1 MGVIAMLAC
10 ENLEVFY
17 GAVAALKGINM
28 QIERG
33 EIVALLGSNGA
44 GKTTLLRTLSGLVRP
59 RSGEFTFDGVKLGN
73 ISPERRVR
81 MGLAHVPEGR
91 RVFPGLTVLENL
103 IVATNAWRRRGESIE
118 GDLDSVMQLFPRLR
132 ERAKQHAWSLS
143 GGEQQ
148 MLAIGRALM
157 SRPRLL
163 LLDEPSLGLAPR
175 IAEEL
180 YEKIRAINLKG
191 VTVLL
196 VEQNTVL
203 ALSVARRAYVIEL
216 GRLIIE
222 GASQEIANDP
232 RVREA
237 YLGADAATVA

>member
-1 MGVIAMLAC
+1 MLRC
-10 ENLEVFY
+10 DDLVVVY
-17 GAVAALKGINM
+17 GAVPALRGISLH
-28 QIERG
+28 IERR
-33 EIVALLGSNGA
+33 EIVALLGANGA
-44 GKTTLLRTLSGLVRP
+44 GKTTLLRTLSGLLRP
-59 RSGEFTFDGVKLGN
+59 RGGELTFDGKKIDKVV
-73 ISPERRVR
+73 PERRVR

-103 IVATNAWRRRGESIE
+103 LVATNAWKRRGESTE
-118 GDLDSVMQLFPRLR
+118 ADLSSVMELFPRLR
-132 ERAKQHAWSLS
+132 ERAKQRAWSLS

-163 LLDEPSLGLAPR
+163 MLDEPSLGLAPK
-175 IAEEL
+175 IATEL
-180 YEKIRAINLKG
+180 YEKIRDINRAG

-203 ALSVARRAYVIEL
+203 ALSIAHRAYVLEL
-216 GRLIIE
+216 GKLIIE
-222 GASQEIANDP
+222 GASEEVAKNA

-237 YLGADAATVA
+237 YLGTEANAIA

>member
-1 MGVIAMLAC
+1 MDIAMLKCDGLTVA
-10 ENLEVFY
+10 Y
-17 GAVAALKGINM
+17 GAVTALKGITFS
-28 QIERG
+28 IDRG
-33 EIVALLGSNGA
+33 EIVALLGANGA
-44 GKTTLLRTLSGLVRP
+44 GKTTLLRTLSGLVSP
-59 RSGEFTFDGVKLGN
+59 RGGEMNFDGRDIAPVRA
-73 ISPERRVR
+73 EQRVR

-103 IVATNAWRRRGESIE
+103 VVATNAWRRRGESIE
-118 GDLDSVMQLFPRLR
+118 GDLSSVMQLFPRLR
-132 ERAKQHAWSLS
+132 ERAKQYAWSLS

-163 LLDEPSLGLAPR
+163 LLDEPSLGLAPL

-180 YEKIRAINLKG
+180 YEKIRSINGSG
-191 VTVLL
+191 VTVFL

-203 ALSVARRAYVIEL
+203 ALSVAHRAYVLEL
-216 GRLIIE
+216 GEIVLE
-222 GASQEIANDP
+222 GPSGEIAKHP

-237 YLGADAATVA
+237 YLGAEARSAT

>member
-1 MGVIAMLAC
+1 MLAC

-17 GAVAALKGINM
+17 GAVAALKGINL

-59 RSGEFTFDGVKLGN
+59 RSGELTFDGVKLGN
-73 ISPERRVR
+73 ISPERRVK

-180 YEKIRAINLKG
+180 YEKISDINLKG

-222 GASQEIANDP
+222 GASEEIANDP

-237 YLGADAATVA
+237 YLGADAATVT

>member
-1 MGVIAMLAC
+1 MLRC
-10 ENLEVFY
+10 DDLVVVY
-17 GAVAALKGINM
+17 GAVPALRGISLH
-28 QIERG
+28 IERR
-33 EIVALLGSNGA
+33 EIVALLGANGA
-44 GKTTLLRTLSGLVRP
+44 GKTTLLRTLSGLLRP
-59 RSGEFTFDGVKLGN
+59 RGGELTFDGKKIDKVV
-73 ISPERRVR
+73 PEHRVR

-103 IVATNAWRRRGESIE
+103 LVATNAWKRRGESTE
-118 GDLDSVMQLFPRLR
+118 ADLSSVMELFPRLR
-132 ERAKQHAWSLS
+132 ERAKQRAWSLS

-163 LLDEPSLGLAPR
+163 MLDEPSLGLAPK
-175 IAEEL
+175 IATEL
-180 YEKIRAINLKG
+180 YEKIRDINRAG

-203 ALSVARRAYVIEL
+203 ALSIAHRAYVLEL
-216 GRLIIE
+216 GKLIIE
-222 GASQEIANDP
+222 GASEEVAKNA

-237 YLGADAATVA
+237 YLGTEANAIA